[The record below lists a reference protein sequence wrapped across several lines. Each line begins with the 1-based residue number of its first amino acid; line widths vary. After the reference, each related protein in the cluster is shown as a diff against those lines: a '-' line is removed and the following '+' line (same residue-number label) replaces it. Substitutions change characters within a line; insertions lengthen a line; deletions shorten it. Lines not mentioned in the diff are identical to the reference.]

1 MADNE
6 CQLQT
11 FLFKQTSRC
20 SLRARPRPIAPITTA
35 WQDHCQHCISFQLLT
50 TTFWG
55 EFFARWWRWLVHP
68 QRSFGASDIGTSW
81 RLSTVT
87 ATATTTTTTTTAMT
101 TTALTSCWQDISIV
115 NFSDSW
121 PEKHRFL
128 RGFTKILHSGLKIP
142 RMENKML
149 YFGCYGGCL
158 CFLTEG
164 TTLQKRFS
172 VWVLVQHNF
181 G

>member
-68 QRSFGASDIGTSW
+68 QRSFGVSDIGTSW
-81 RLSTVT
+81 RLSTV
-87 ATATTTTTTTTAMT
+87 TATTTTTTTTAMT
-101 TTALTSCWQDISIV
+101 TTALTSCWQDLSIV
-115 NFSDSW
+115 NCQT
-121 PEKHRFL
+121 L
-128 RGFTKILHSGLKIP
+128 GLKNTDFFAASP
-142 RMENKML
+142 KFYTRVLKFLEWKTK
-149 YFGCYGGCL
+149 
-158 CFLTEG
+158 CFISAAMVVACV
-164 TTLQKRFS
+164 F
-172 VWVLVQHNF
+172 
-181 G
+181 